1 MNHPALIVVKL
12 IRRILGDNDSDVM
25 NHLKV
30 HEVMMSGRDDDFIFL
45 RSGNDFLGIGH
56 ECNHLASMK
65 SLMPWRDAMNL
76 KLRLTLHPIN
86 S

>member
-12 IRRILGDNDSDVM
+12 IRRILGDNDSDVT

-30 HEVMMSGRDDDFIFL
+30 HEVMTSGRDDDFIFL

-56 ECNHLASMK
+56 ECNHLASTK
-65 SLMPWRDAMNL
+65 SLMPWRDAMDL